1 MERRSE
7 EAWEVQL
14 QGLIPRLPP
23 GGYSE
28 LEGSLHR
35 NSLEEAWFSRAPA
48 LLPAAGGGG
57 LVHLGRPRGCSGRL
71 HRELIGARSDLEV
84 ISASSFKRISTL
96 PLPFENNT
104 EGPAVSTGNSI

>member
-1 MERRSE
+1 M
-7 EAWEVQL
+7 QL
-14 QGLIPRLPP
+14 QGLRPRLPP
-23 GGYSE
+23 RGYSE

-48 LLPAAGGGG
+48 LLPAAGGV

-84 ISASSFKRISTL
+84 ISASSFKRISTSPFPSKIML
-96 PLPFENNT
+96 KVLLCPLGT
-104 EGPAVSTGNSI
+104 LSRHLG

>member
-23 GGYSE
+23 RGYSE

-48 LLPAAGGGG
+48 LLPAAGGCWCTWGG
-57 LVHLGRPRGCSGRL
+57 L
-71 HRELIGARSDLEV
+71 EAAQGAC
-84 ISASSFKRISTL
+84 I
-96 PLPFENNT
+96 EN
-104 EGPAVSTGNSI
+104 